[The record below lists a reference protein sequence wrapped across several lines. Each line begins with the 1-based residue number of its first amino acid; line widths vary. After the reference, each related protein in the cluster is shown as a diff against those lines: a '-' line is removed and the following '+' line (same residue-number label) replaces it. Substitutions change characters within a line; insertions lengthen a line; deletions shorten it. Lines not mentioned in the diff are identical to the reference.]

1 MEIPENIQ
9 NQLNQFQQL
18 QQQAQ
23 AVNMQ
28 VQNVEVQIQETEK
41 ALEELK
47 KTDENTEVFKQ
58 AGTLLI
64 KVEYSDALSEM
75 EEKGLVIRNHSYN
88 ALITLTKKGESIA
101 KYVCHKAE
109 IAVDEVGKNLSP
121 DQRQLLYTTLNQ
133 LSGAIH
139 QLSEDGLPHIQLN
152 IEGE

>member
-23 AVNMQ
+23 AVSLQ

-47 KTDENTEVFKQ
+47 KGDETTEVFKQ

-64 KVEYSDALSEM
+64 KVDYADALAEM
-75 EEKGLVIRNHSYN
+75 EEKLETLELRKQTMTRQEERVMKKLEEMQSTIQN
-88 ALITLTKKGESIA
+88 AMQGM
-101 KYVCHKAE
+101 
-109 IAVDEVGKNLSP
+109 G
-121 DQRQLLYTTLNQ
+121 Q
-133 LSGAIH
+133 
-139 QLSEDGLPHIQLN
+139 
-152 IEGE
+152 

>member
-23 AVNMQ
+23 AVSMQ
-28 VQNVEVQIQETEK
+28 VQNVEIQIQETEK

-64 KVEYSDALSEM
+64 KVEYADALAEM
-75 EEKGLVIRNHSYN
+75 EDKLE
-88 ALITLTKKGESIA
+88 TLQLRKHTMARQEERVVKKLEEMQASIKTA
-101 KYVCHKAE
+101 MQ
-109 IAVDEVGKNLSP
+109 GMG
-121 DQRQLLYTTLNQ
+121 Q
-133 LSGAIH
+133 
-139 QLSEDGLPHIQLN
+139 
-152 IEGE
+152 

>member
-23 AVNMQ
+23 AVSMQ
-28 VQNVEVQIQETEK
+28 VQNVEIQIQETEK

-64 KVEYSDALSEM
+64 KVEYADALAEM
-75 EEKGLVIRNHSYN
+75 EDKLETLQLRKQTM
-88 ALITLTKKGESIA
+88 ALRLISLIFFFLDFHVKVKSI
-101 KYVCHKAE
+101 
-109 IAVDEVGKNLSP
+109 N
-121 DQRQLLYTTLNQ
+121 
-133 LSGAIH
+133 
-139 QLSEDGLPHIQLN
+139 
-152 IEGE
+152 

>member
-23 AVNMQ
+23 AVSMQ

-47 KTDENTEVFKQ
+47 KSDENTEVFKQ

-64 KVEYSDALSEM
+64 KVEYSDALADMEDKLETLQLRKQTMARQEERVIKKLEEM
-75 EEKGLVIRNHSYN
+75 QSTIQAAMKGM
-88 ALITLTKKGESIA
+88 G
-101 KYVCHKAE
+101 
-109 IAVDEVGKNLSP
+109 
-121 DQRQLLYTTLNQ
+121 Q
-133 LSGAIH
+133 
-139 QLSEDGLPHIQLN
+139 
-152 IEGE
+152 

>member
-64 KVEYSDALSEM
+64 KVEYADALADMEDKLETLELRKQTMSRQEERVVKKLEEM
-75 EEKGLVIRNHSYN
+75 Q
-88 ALITLTKKGESIA
+88 TSIQTA
-101 KYVCHKAE
+101 MQ
-109 IAVDEVGKNLSP
+109 GMS
-121 DQRQLLYTTLNQ
+121 Q
-133 LSGAIH
+133 
-139 QLSEDGLPHIQLN
+139 
-152 IEGE
+152 

>member
-47 KTDENTEVFKQ
+47 KSDENTEVFKQ

-75 EEKGLVIRNHSYN
+75 EEKLE
-88 ALITLTKKGESIA
+88 TLQLRKQTMARQEERVMKKLEEMQA
-101 KYVCHKAE
+101 
-109 IAVDEVGKNLSP
+109 
-121 DQRQLLYTTLNQ
+121 T
-133 LSGAIH
+133 
-139 QLSEDGLPHIQLN
+139 IQTAMQ
-152 IEGE
+152 GMGQ

>member
-75 EEKGLVIRNHSYN
+75 EEKLE
-88 ALITLTKKGESIA
+88 TLQLRKQTMTRQEERVMKKLEEMQA
-101 KYVCHKAE
+101 
-109 IAVDEVGKNLSP
+109 
-121 DQRQLLYTTLNQ
+121 T
-133 LSGAIH
+133 
-139 QLSEDGLPHIQLN
+139 IQTAMQ
-152 IEGE
+152 GMGQ

>member
-23 AVNMQ
+23 AVTMQ

-47 KTDENTEVFKQ
+47 KNDETTEVFKQ

-64 KVEYSDALSEM
+64 KVDYNDALAEM
-75 EEKGLVIRNHSYN
+75 EDKLE
-88 ALITLTKKGESIA
+88 TLQLRKQTMTRQEERVMKKLEEMQASIQTA
-101 KYVCHKAE
+101 MQ
-109 IAVDEVGKNLSP
+109 GMG
-121 DQRQLLYTTLNQ
+121 Q
-133 LSGAIH
+133 
-139 QLSEDGLPHIQLN
+139 
-152 IEGE
+152 

>member
-9 NQLNQFQQL
+9 HQLNQFQQL

-64 KVEYSDALSEM
+64 KVEYNDALADMDDKLETLQLRKQTMARQEERVMKKLEEM
-75 EEKGLVIRNHSYN
+75 Q
-88 ALITLTKKGESIA
+88 ASIQTA
-101 KYVCHKAE
+101 MQ
-109 IAVDEVGKNLSP
+109 GMG
-121 DQRQLLYTTLNQ
+121 Q
-133 LSGAIH
+133 
-139 QLSEDGLPHIQLN
+139 
-152 IEGE
+152 